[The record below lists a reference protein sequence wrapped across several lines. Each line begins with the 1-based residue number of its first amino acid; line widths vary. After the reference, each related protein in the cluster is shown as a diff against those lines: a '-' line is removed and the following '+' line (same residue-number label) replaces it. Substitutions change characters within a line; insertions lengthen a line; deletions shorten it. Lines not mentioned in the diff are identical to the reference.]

1 MSYVP
6 NRGEKCRVVI
16 PVEANYEQIRGHAT
30 EIRDQA
36 AEALHQIC
44 QRHGFTATDQELIW
58 SGSVLAARNSQ
69 FAQAVAHVPN
79 GMHVFVFEATAA

>member
-6 NRGEKCRVVI
+6 RTGEKCRVVI
-16 PVEANYEQIRGHAT
+16 PVDADYSQIKGHEA

-36 AEALHQIC
+36 AEALHRIC
-44 QRHGFTATDQELIW
+44 RRNGFTAADKELIW
-58 SGSVLAARNSQ
+58 SGNIIAARNSPH
-69 FAQAVAHVPN
+69 AQAVAHVPN